1 MEVTTQPTGSEHAY
15 ILVDGTLVATVLN
28 AFAEECRKAI
38 ADSVANRTHDQEE
51 K

>member
-1 MEVTTQPTGSEHAY
+1 MEVTTEPTGSTHTY
-15 ILVDGTLVATVLN
+15 ILIGEGWAATVLN
-28 AFAEECRKAI
+28 EFAEECRKAI